1 MTGAAVESEP
11 SADRNR
17 GDVAAAAVCIALGVA
32 YGVAALQLPK
42 GVHGQLGPGSFP
54 FLLAVA
60 LVLVGALML
69 VPRFSRGLA
78 RSIET
83 EEGDDV
89 VDGAVAPRALEVAVL
104 ALVMLGYVI
113 LWPFAGM
120 ALSAL
125 LVFAV
130 STYLRRD
137 QLVVNAV
144 VTLLFTFSI
153 IAVFELGLGIR
164 LPGFSLLPGGL
175 Q

>member
-1 MTGAAVESEP
+1 MTAAVESEP

-17 GDVAAAAVCIALGVA
+17 GDVAAAVVCIALGVA
-32 YGVAALQLPK
+32 YGVAALQLRE

-54 FLLAVA
+54 LLLAVA
-60 LVLVGALML
+60 LVLFGALML
-69 VPRFSRGLA
+69 MPRFSRGLA
-78 RSIET
+78 RGIET

-89 VDGAVAPRALEVAVL
+89 VDGAGAPRALEVAVL

-113 LWPFAGM
+113 LWPFVGM

-130 STYLRRD
+130 STYVRRD
-137 QLVVNAV
+137 RLVVNAV
-144 VTLLFTFSI
+144 VALLFTFSI
-153 IAVFELGLGIR
+153 IAIFELGLGIR